1 MTNIVDYI
9 GRLHT
14 VVLHLPIGIFVLGF
28 ILQYLT
34 PKKFTVHE
42 QLLSV
47 VFITG
52 WITAVIS
59 WMLGWMLSLSGD
71 YGANAIAWHKWSA
84 LFFVMV
90 SGVLMIYYLRRKKQ
104 VWMKTLYHALFS
116 LTMIS
121 MTMAGHFGG
130 ELTHGEGFL
139 TSESNYS
146 RSNDFSGK
154 NAQKEKPSNSN
165 KENASQDEGVNKMPA
180 LNLPTI
186 KPADSASI
194 ESLRKKGFLIRPVSM
209 ETGFIEV
216 SSINMSSLN
225 DEMIASLK
233 PLVNNILWIRLS
245 GEQVT
250 DKGLSILAEMKNI
263 RRIDIRNTNATDH
276 LLATFKSL
284 DQLEYL
290 NLVGTA
296 ITDNGI
302 VELTTMKSIK
312 KIYCWNTKVT
322 VSGIEAFQKNRP
334 DVKIVV
340 GQEQ

>member
-1 MTNIVDYI
+1 
-9 GRLHT
+9 
-14 VVLHLPIGIFVLGF
+14 
-28 ILQYLT
+28 
-34 PKKFTVHE
+34 
-42 QLLSV
+42 
-47 VFITG
+47 
-52 WITAVIS
+52 
-59 WMLGWMLSLSGD
+59 
-71 YGANAIAWHKWSA
+71 
-84 LFFVMV
+84 
-90 SGVLMIYYLRRKKQ
+90 
-104 VWMKTLYHALFS
+104 
-116 LTMIS
+116 MIS

-139 TSESNYS
+139 TSESHDS

-165 KENASQDEGVNKMPA
+165 KENASQDEGVNKVPA
-180 LNLPTI
+180 SNLPTI

-194 ESLRKKGFLIRPVSM
+194 ESLKKKGFLIRPVSM

-233 PLVNNILWIRLS
+233 PLVNNILWIQLS

-302 VELTTMKSIK
+302 MELTTMKSIK
-312 KIYCWNTKVT
+312 KIYCWNTRVT
-322 VSGIEAFQKNRP
+322 DSGIEEFRKKRP
-334 DVKIVV
+334 DVKI
-340 GQEQ
+340 ETAL